1 MGEGLLIRSALT
13 GAFHREIRSANPALE
28 QSLKLKERVVPPC
41 FPIDLGGYCDTM
53 STTANVET
61 HEFQAETRRLLDLVI
76 HSLYT
81 HKEIF
86 LRELIS
92 NASDA
97 IDRLRFEAL
106 TSPELAEPGWEPEI
120 RLECDTFARTLTISD
135 NGVGMSR
142 DEVIQNIGSI
152 AKSGT
157 REMLDAVKARKD
169 GAAPPELIGNFGVGF
184 YSAFMAADKVI
195 LETKRA
201 GSDEAV
207 RWESRA
213 DGVYTIAPAEKR
225 SHGTVITLHLK
236 PVDHDAGIEDY
247 TDERT
252 LERIVKRYSD
262 FIAYPIRHKV
272 RRETKET
279 DEKGVVMPDGKTTVV
294 TEDKLLNAQKP
305 LWARAESEASD
316 EEYKDFYRDLTGDWE
331 EPLLR
336 FSYKAEGVSEYQAL
350 VYVPQSSPQDLYLY
364 GSPYGLRLYARRV
377 MIMERAEE
385 LLPRYLR
392 FLRGV
397 VDSAD
402 LPLNVSRQML
412 QENRHIA
419 QIRKWLTKKALDSF
433 SKLQQDDPEKYLTFW
448 KEFGRA
454 LKEGLT
460 AEFAHKDKL
469 VSLLLCETSAKP
481 AGELTTLAGY
491 VERMP
496 EGQNDI
502 YYLTAESRAL
512 CESSPLL
519 EAFKS
524 KGWEVLYFTDPVDEI
539 VVEYLPEFEGKRL
552 KSAGKGEV
560 DLGEKKDIEEASAK
574 HKDLLSSL
582 QTKLDEWIKNV
593 RLSTRLTSSPA
604 CLASDEHDLSPT
616 MERMMRMSGGEG
628 MPRQKRILELN
639 PKHDIV
645 RKLQERYEK
654 DSKDPIVGEYAELLY
669 GYAALAEGSELP
681 DPVRFNQL
689 LAGLMARGA

>member
-1 MGEGLLIRSALT
+1 MPTA
-13 GAFHREIRSANPALE
+13 
-28 QSLKLKERVVPPC
+28 
-41 FPIDLGGYCDTM
+41 
-53 STTANVET
+53 ANVET

-86 LRELIS
+86 LRELVS

-97 IDRLRFEAL
+97 IDRLRFESL
-106 TSPELAEPGWEPEI
+106 TAPELTESGWEPEI
-120 RLECDTFARTLTISD
+120 RLETDALKRTLTISD

-157 REMLDAVKARKD
+157 REMLDALKARKE
-169 GAAPPELIGNFGVGF
+169 GPVPPELIGNFGVGF
-184 YSAFMAADKVI
+184 YSVFMVADKVI
-195 LETKRA
+195 LETRRA
-201 GSDEAV
+201 GSEEAV

-213 DGVYTIAPAEKR
+213 DGVYTLAPAER
-225 SHGTVITLHLK
+225 RGHGTTITLELK
-236 PVDHDAGIEDY
+236 PVDAEGGVDDY
-247 TDERT
+247 TDEHT

-262 FIAYPIRHKV
+262 FIAYPIRHKI
-272 RRETKET
+272 RREKRET
-279 DEKGVVMPDGKTTVV
+279 DEKGVVLPDGKTTLV
-294 TEDKLLNAQKP
+294 TEDKQLNSQKP
-305 LWARAESEASD
+305 LWARSESEASE
-316 EEYKDFYRDLTGDWE
+316 EEYRDFYQDLTGDWE
-331 EPLLR
+331 EPLLH
-336 FSYKAEGVSEYQAL
+336 FAYKAEGVAEYQAL
-350 VYVPQSSPQDLYLY
+350 VYVPKRSSQDLYLY

-412 QENRHIA
+412 QENRHVA
-419 QIRKWLTKKALDSF
+419 QIRKWLTKKALDSL
-433 SKLQQDDPEKYLTFW
+433 SKLQQDDSEKYLAFW

-460 AEFAHKDKL
+460 SEFAHKDRL

-491 VERMP
+491 VKRMP
-496 EGQNDI
+496 EGQSDI
-502 YYLTAESRAL
+502 YYLTAESRGM

-519 EAFKS
+519 EAFQE
-524 KGWEVLYFTDPVDEI
+524 KGWEVLFFTDPVDEI

-560 DLGEKKDIEEASAK
+560 DLGEKKTVEEAAAK
-574 HKDLLSSL
+574 HKDLLSAL
-582 QTKLDEWIKNV
+582 QTKLGEWVKTV
-593 RLSTRLTSSPA
+593 RLSTRLTTSPA
-604 CLASDEHDLSPT
+604 CLALDEHDLSPT
-616 MERMMRMSGGEG
+616 MERMMRMSAGGEL
-628 MPRQKRILELN
+628 PRQKRILELN
-639 PKHDIV
+639 PKHEIV
-645 RKLQERYEK
+645 RKLQERYET
-654 DSKDPIVGEYAELLY
+654 DANDPIMGEYAELLY

-689 LAGLMARGA
+689 LAKLMARGA

>member
-1 MGEGLLIRSALT
+1 
-13 GAFHREIRSANPALE
+13 
-28 QSLKLKERVVPPC
+28 
-41 FPIDLGGYCDTM
+41 M
-53 STTANVET
+53 STTQNVET

-106 TSPELAEPGWEPEI
+106 TAPELTGDGWEPEI
-120 RLECDTFARTLTISD
+120 RLDVDVAARTLSIRD
-135 NGVGMSR
+135 NGIGMKR

-157 REMLDAVKARKD
+157 REMLEAVKARKD
-169 GAAPPELIGNFGVGF
+169 GSAPPELIGNFGVGF
-184 YSAFMAADKVI
+184 YSAFMAADKVR
-195 LETKRA
+195 LTTRRA

-207 RWESRA
+207 LWESRA
-213 DGVYTIAPAEKR
+213 DGVYTLQPGER
-225 SHGTVITLHLK
+225 RTHGTTITLELK
-236 PVDHDAGIEDY
+236 PVDAEGGIEDY
-247 TDERT
+247 TDEHV

-262 FIAYPIRHKV
+262 FIAYPIRLEV
-272 RRETKET
+272 RREKKET
-279 DEKGVVMPDGKTTVV
+279 DEKGIVTPDGKTTIV

-305 LWARAESEASD
+305 LWARAESEVD
-316 EEYKDFYRDLTGDWE
+316 EQEYHDFYKDLTGDWE
-331 EPLLR
+331 DPMLH
-336 FSYKAEGVSEYQAL
+336 FAYKAEGVSEYQAL
-350 VYVPQSSPQDLYLY
+350 VYVPKSSPQDLYLY

-377 MIMERAEE
+377 MIMDRAEE

-412 QENRHIA
+412 QENRHIG
-419 QIRKWLTKKALDSF
+419 QIRKWLTKKALDSL
-433 SKLQQDDPEKYLTFW
+433 SKLQADEPETYLTLW

-460 AEFAHKDKL
+460 SEFSHKDKL

-481 AGELTTLAGY
+481 AGELTTLADY
-491 VERMP
+491 VSRMP

-502 YYLTAESRAL
+502 FYLTAESRAL

-519 EAFKS
+519 EAFKE
-524 KGWEVLYFTDPVDEI
+524 KGWEVLYFVDPVDEI

-552 KSAGKGEV
+552 KSAAKGDV
-560 DLGEKKDIEEASAK
+560 DLGEKKDIEEAAASY
-574 HKDLLSSL
+574 KDMLGAL
-582 QTKLDEWIKNV
+582 QGKLDEWIKNV
-593 RLSTRLTSSPA
+593 RLSSRLTSSPA
-604 CLASDEHDLSPT
+604 CLASDEHDMSPT
-616 MERMMRMSGGEG
+616 MERMMRMSGGA

-639 PKHDIV
+639 AKHEIV

-654 DSKDPIVGEYAELLY
+654 DANDPILGDYAELLY

-689 LAGLMARGA
+689 LASLMARGA

>member
-1 MGEGLLIRSALT
+1 MPTA
-13 GAFHREIRSANPALE
+13 
-28 QSLKLKERVVPPC
+28 
-41 FPIDLGGYCDTM
+41 
-53 STTANVET
+53 ANVET

-97 IDRLRFEAL
+97 IDRLRFETL
-106 TSPELAEPGWEPEI
+106 TSPGLAGSDWEPEI
-120 RLECDTFARTLTISD
+120 RLECDALKRTLTISD

-142 DEVIQNIGSI
+142 DEVIPNIGSI

-157 REMLDAVKARKD
+157 REMLEAVKARKD

-195 LETKRA
+195 LETRRA

-213 DGVYTIAPAEKR
+213 DGTYTLAPGER
-225 SHGTVITLHLK
+225 RTPGTTVTLELK
-236 PVDHDAGIEDY
+236 PPDPESGIEDY

-272 RRETKET
+272 RREKKET
-279 DEKGVVMPDGKTTVV
+279 DEKGIVTPDGASTIV

-305 LWARAESEASD
+305 LWARAESEASE
-316 EEYKDFYRDLTGDWE
+316 EEYNDFYRDLTGDWE
-331 EPLLR
+331 EPMLR
-336 FSYKAEGVSEYQAL
+336 FAYKAEGVSEYQAL
-350 VYVPQSSPQDLYLY
+350 IYVPRSSPQDLYLY

-377 MIMERAEE
+377 MIMDRAEE

-419 QIRKWLTKKALDSF
+419 QIRKWLTKKALESF
-433 SKLQQDDPEKYLTFW
+433 SKLQEDEPEKYLTLW

-496 EGQNDI
+496 EGQNGI
-502 YYLTAESRAL
+502 HYLTAESRAI

-519 EAFKS
+519 EAFKE

-560 DLGEKKDIEEASAK
+560 DLGEKKDIEEAAAK
-574 HKDLLSSL
+574 YKDMLGAL
-582 QTKLDEWIKNV
+582 QGKLGDWVKSV
-593 RLSTRLTSSPA
+593 RLSSRLTSSPA

-616 MERMMRMSGGEG
+616 MERMMRMSGGGE

-639 PKHDIV
+639 PKHAIV
-645 RKLQERYEK
+645 QKLQERYEK
-654 DSKDPIVGEYAELLY
+654 DANDPITAEYAELLY

-689 LAGLMARGA
+689 LANLMARGA

>member
-1 MGEGLLIRSALT
+1 M
-13 GAFHREIRSANPALE
+13 P
-28 QSLKLKERVVPPC
+28 
-41 FPIDLGGYCDTM
+41 
-53 STTANVET
+53 TAENVET

-106 TSPELAEPGWEPEI
+106 TSPELTESGWEPEI
-120 RLECDTFARTLTISD
+120 RLDTDVVKRTLTISD

-142 DEVIQNIGSI
+142 DEVIANIGSI
-152 AKSGT
+152 AKSGA
-157 REMLDAVKARKD
+157 REMLEAVKARKD

-184 YSAFMAADKVI
+184 YSAFMAADRVI
-195 LETKRA
+195 LETRRA

-213 DGVYTIAPAEKR
+213 DGTYTLAPGER
-225 SHGTVITLHLK
+225 RGHGTTITLELK
-236 PVDHDAGIEDY
+236 PVDPEAGIEDY
-247 TDERT
+247 TDEHT
-252 LERIVKRYSD
+252 LARIVKRYSD

-272 RRETKET
+272 QREDKET
-279 DEKGVVMPDGKTTVV
+279 DEKGAVTPDGKTTIV
-294 TEDKLLNAQKP
+294 TDDKVLNAQKP
-305 LWARAESEASD
+305 LWARAESEATE
-316 EEYKDFYRDLTGDWE
+316 EEYNDFYKDLTGDWE

-336 FSYKAEGVSEYQAL
+336 LAFKAEGVSEYQSL
-350 VYVPQSSPQDLYLY
+350 VYVPKTSPQDLYLY

-377 MIMERAEE
+377 MIMEQAEE

-433 SKLQQDDPEKYLTFW
+433 AKLQADDSEKYLAFW

-460 AEFAHKDKL
+460 SEFAHKDKL

-481 AGELTTLAGY
+481 AGELTTLADY
-491 VERMP
+491 VKRMP
-496 EGQNDI
+496 EGQDEI
-502 YYLTAESRAL
+502 YYLTAESRAI

-539 VVEYLPEFEGKRL
+539 VVQYLPEFEGKRL
-552 KSAGKGEV
+552 KSAGKGKV
-560 DLGEKKDIEEASAK
+560 DLGEGKDIEEAAEK
-574 HKDLLSSL
+574 HKDLLGSL
-582 QTKLDEWIKNV
+582 QSKLDELVKSV
-593 RLSTRLTSSPA
+593 RLSSRLTESPA
-604 CLASDEHDLSPT
+604 CLASDEHDMSPT
-616 MERMMRMSGGEG
+616 MERMMRMSGGGE

-639 PKHDIV
+639 PKHAIV
-645 RKLQERYEK
+645 QKLQERYEK
-654 DSKDPIVGEYAELLY
+654 DANDPITGEYAELLY

-689 LAGLMARGA
+689 LAKLMARGA

>member
-1 MGEGLLIRSALT
+1 
-13 GAFHREIRSANPALE
+13 
-28 QSLKLKERVVPPC
+28 
-41 FPIDLGGYCDTM
+41 M

-106 TSPELAEPGWEPEI
+106 TDSSLSEDGWEPEI
-120 RLECDTFARTLTISD
+120 RLDTDVVARTLTTSD
-135 NGVGMSR
+135 NGIGMSR
-142 DEVIQNIGSI
+142 DEVIENIGSI

-157 REMLDAVKARKD
+157 REMLEAAKASKD
-169 GAAPPELIGNFGVGF
+169 GTAPPELIGNFGVGF
-184 YSAFMAADKVI
+184 YSSFMVADKVI
-195 LETKRA
+195 LETLRA
-201 GSDEAV
+201 GSEEAV

-213 DGVYTIAPAEKR
+213 DGSYTLGPGER
-225 SHGTVITLHLK
+225 RGHGTTITLELK
-236 PVDHDAGIEDY
+236 PVDPEGGIEDY
-247 TDERT
+247 TDEHT
-252 LERIVKRYSD
+252 LNRIVKRYSD

-272 RRETKET
+272 QREEKET
-279 DEKGVVMPDGKTTVV
+279 DEKGVVLPDGKTTIV
-294 TEDKLLNAQKP
+294 TDDKLLNAQKP
-305 LWARAESEASD
+305 IWARAESEV
-316 EEYKDFYRDLTGDWE
+316 EEQEYNDFYRDLTGDWE
-331 EPLLR
+331 EPSLR
-336 FSYKAEGVSEYQAL
+336 FAYKAEGTSEYQAL
-350 VYVPQSSPQDLYLY
+350 VYAPKSSPQDLYLY
-364 GSPYGLRLYARRV
+364 GAPYGLRLYARRV
-377 MIMERAEE
+377 MIMEQAEE

-412 QENRHIA
+412 QENRHIT
-419 QIRKWLTKKALDSF
+419 QIRKWLTRKALDSF
-433 SKLQQDDPEKYLTFW
+433 SKLQKDDAEKYLAFW

-460 AEFAHKDKL
+460 SEFAHKDKL
-469 VSLLLCETSAKP
+469 VSLLLSESSAKP
-481 AGELTTLAGY
+481 AGELTTLADY

-496 EGQNDI
+496 EGQEAI
-502 YYLTAESRAL
+502 YYLTAESRAI

-539 VVEYLPEFEGKRL
+539 VVQYLPEFEGKKL
-552 KSAGKGEV
+552 KSAAKGEV
-560 DLGEKKDIEEASAK
+560 DLGEKKDIEEAAEK
-574 HKDLLSSL
+574 HKDLLTSL
-582 QTKLDEWIKNV
+582 QGSLDELVKSV
-593 RLSTRLTSSPA
+593 RLSSRLTESPA
-604 CLASDEHDLSPT
+604 CLASDEHDMSPT
-616 MERMMRMSGGEG
+616 MERMMRMSGGGE

-639 PKHDIV
+639 PKHEIV
-645 RKLQERYEK
+645 KKLQERYEK
-654 DSKDPIVGEYAELLY
+654 DANDPVTGEYAELLY
-669 GYAALAEGSELP
+669 GYATLAEGSELP

-689 LAGLMARGA
+689 LAKLMARGA

>member
-1 MGEGLLIRSALT
+1 
-13 GAFHREIRSANPALE
+13 
-28 QSLKLKERVVPPC
+28 
-41 FPIDLGGYCDTM
+41 M
-53 STTANVET
+53 STATNVET

-92 NASDA
+92 NGSDA

-106 TSPELAEPGWEPEI
+106 TALELTETGWEPEI
-120 RLECDTFARTLTISD
+120 RLECDALKRTLTISD
-135 NGVGMSR
+135 NGIGMSR
-142 DEVIQNIGSI
+142 DEVILNIGSI

-157 REMLDAVKARKD
+157 REMLEAAKARQG
-169 GAAPPELIGNFGVGF
+169 GAVPPELIGNFGVGF
-184 YSAFMAADKVI
+184 YSAFMVADKVI
-195 LETKRA
+195 LETRRA
-201 GSDEAV
+201 GSEVAV

-213 DGVYTIAPAEKR
+213 DGTYTLAPGDR
-225 SHGTVITLHLK
+225 RGHGTTITLELK

-247 TDERT
+247 TEERT
-252 LERIVKRYSD
+252 LERVVKRYSD

-272 RRETKET
+272 RREKKQTG
-279 DEKGVVMPDGKTTVV
+279 EKGVITPDGATTIV

-305 LWARAESEASD
+305 LWARAESEANE
-316 EEYKDFYRDLTGDWE
+316 EEYRDFYQDLTGDWE

-336 FSYKAEGVSEYQAL
+336 FAYKAEGVSEYQAL
-350 VYVPQSSPQDLYLY
+350 VFVPKSSPQDLYLY
-364 GSPYGLRLYARRV
+364 GTPYGLRLYARRV
-377 MIMERAEE
+377 MIMDRAEE

-412 QENRHIA
+412 QENRHVA
-419 QIRKWLTKKALDSF
+419 QIRKWLTKKVLDSL
-433 SKLQQDDPEKYLTFW
+433 SKLQQDEPDKYLTFW

-460 AEFAHKDKL
+460 SEFAQKDKL
-469 VSLLLCETSAKP
+469 CSLLLSESSAKP
-481 AGELTTLAGY
+481 AGELTTLADY
-491 VERMP
+491 VKRMP
-496 EGQNDI
+496 EGQNEI
-502 YYLTAESRAL
+502 YYLTAESRAM

-519 EAFKS
+519 EAFKA
-524 KGWEVLYFTDPVDEI
+524 KNWEVLYFTDPVDEI

-552 KSAGKGEV
+552 KSAAKGEV
-560 DLGEKKDIEEASAK
+560 DLGGKKDIEDAAAK
-574 HKDLLSSL
+574 HKDMLGALQGKLS
-582 QTKLDEWIKNV
+582 EWVKNV
-593 RLSTRLTSSPA
+593 RLSSRLTSSPA

-616 MERMMRMSGGEG
+616 MERMMRMSGSGEV
-628 MPRQKRILELN
+628 PRQKRILELN
-639 PKHDIV
+639 PKHEIV

-654 DSKDPIVGEYAELLY
+654 DANDPIMGEYAELLY

-681 DPVRFNQL
+681 DPVRFNHL
-689 LAGLMARGA
+689 LASMMARGA

>member
-1 MGEGLLIRSALT
+1 
-13 GAFHREIRSANPALE
+13 
-28 QSLKLKERVVPPC
+28 
-41 FPIDLGGYCDTM
+41 M
-53 STTANVET
+53 STAANVET

-97 IDRLRFEAL
+97 IDRLRFETL
-106 TSPELAEPGWEPEI
+106 TTPELAEQGWTPEI
-120 RLECDTFARTLTISD
+120 RLETDLVGRTLTVSD

-142 DEVIQNIGSI
+142 DEVIDNIGSI

-157 REMLDAVKARKD
+157 REMLEAAKAKKDA
-169 GAAPPELIGNFGVGF
+169 GAPPELIGNFGVGF
-184 YSAFMAADKVI
+184 YSSFMAADKVI
-195 LETKRA
+195 LETRRA
-201 GSDEAV
+201 GADEAV

-213 DGVYTIAPAEKR
+213 DGTYTLSPGER
-225 SHGTVITLHLK
+225 RGHGTTIRLELK
-236 PVDHDAGIEDY
+236 PVDPEAGVEDY
-247 TDERT
+247 TDEHT

-272 RRETKET
+272 QKEKKET
-279 DEKGVVMPDGKTTVV
+279 DEKGVVTPDGKTTIV

-305 LWARAESEASD
+305 LWARSESEASE
-316 EEYKDFYRDLTGDWE
+316 EEYRDFYKDLTGDWE

-336 FSYKAEGVSEYQAL
+336 FSFKAEGVSEYQAL
-350 VYVPQSSPQDLYLY
+350 VYVPKTGSHDLYLY

-377 MIMERAEE
+377 MIMEQAEE

-412 QENRHIA
+412 QENRHVS
-419 QIRKWLTKKALDSF
+419 QIRKWLSKKALDSLG
-433 SKLQQDDPEKYLTFW
+433 KLQEEDAEKYLAFW

-460 AEFAHKDKL
+460 SEFALKDKL
-469 VSLLLCETSAKP
+469 VSLLLSETSAQA
-481 AGELTTLAGY
+481 AGELTTLADY
-491 VERMP
+491 VKRMP
-496 EGQNDI
+496 EDQNEI
-502 YYLTAESRAL
+502 YYLTAESRAM

-524 KGWEVLYFTDPVDEI
+524 KGWEVLYFIDPVDEI
-539 VVEYLPEFEGKRL
+539 VVQYLPEFEGKRL

-560 DLGEKKDIEEASAK
+560 DLGGKKDIEEAAEK
-574 HKDLLSSL
+574 HKDMLAAL
-582 QTKLDEWIKNV
+582 QGNLDALVKNV
-593 RLSTRLTSSPA
+593 RLSSRLTDSPA
-604 CLASDEHDLSPT
+604 CLSSDEHDMSPA
-616 MERMMRMSGGEG
+616 MERMMRMSGGGE

-639 PKHDIV
+639 PKHEIV
-645 RKLQERYEK
+645 QKLQGRFET
-654 DSKDPIVGEYAELLY
+654 DAKDPLVGEYAELLY
-669 GYAALAEGSELP
+669 GYATLAEGSELP

-689 LAGLMARGA
+689 LANLMTRGA